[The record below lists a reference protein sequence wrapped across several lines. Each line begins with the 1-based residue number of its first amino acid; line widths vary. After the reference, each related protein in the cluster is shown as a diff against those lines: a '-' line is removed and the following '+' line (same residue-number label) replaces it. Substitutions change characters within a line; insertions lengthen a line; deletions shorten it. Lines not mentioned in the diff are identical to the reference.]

1 MPSASA
7 SSYAFAIVALTA
19 APARVNAGP
28 EASAAAAPHSPAAT
42 AQPLTAE
49 AHQSAPV
56 VVFVAN
62 LERDPFAASGAL
74 RILRA
79 ELADMPADV
88 IGEAVNAG
96 GSEPQRIALAEQL
109 ARRHRALAVVWLT
122 PADARTLLLYVYDPA
137 SGETILRRVDAA
149 SDAANLDAAAVIVR
163 AAAVS
168 LLHARSLRALKA
180 PPAADS
186 AQGLPLAS
194 PPPAQPAPSTTS
206 EAPAPASAPAPR
218 PRLARLSIDY
228 SGARYAPTLPW
239 QHGLNLAATYL
250 SPGGGYLGLG
260 YLLTS
265 QVEFGPYSLGGDD
278 FVYGQARRRP
288 ISLITGYHHR
298 WRRVGLEAEFAA
310 AIDVTIART
319 PVLCLDDA
327 GDRCEPSAALQRP
340 DPVLIAL
347 GFAPRL
353 RLLLFPHPTLAF
365 FIGGGLDAYSDTAI
379 YAACAA
385 GSSAACKSGIL
396 LDPYNVRPGAGAGLI
411 ILLGAPEVTGA
422 RP

>member
-1 MPSASA
+1 MADLLRDPTGASA
-7 SSYAFAIVALTA
+7 TIRA
-19 APARVNAGP
+19 
-28 EASAAAAPHSPAAT
+28 
-42 AQPLTAE
+42 
-49 AHQSAPV
+49 
-56 VVFVAN
+56 
-62 LERDPFAASGAL
+62 
-74 RILRA
+74 LRA
-79 ELADMPADV
+79 ELADIPADV
-88 IGEAVNAG
+88 IGEALNAG
-96 GSEPQRIALAEQL
+96 GSEPQRLALAEQL

-137 SGETILRRVDAA
+137 SGETILRHVDAA

-168 LLHARSLRALKA
+168 LLHARSLRALEA
-180 PPAADS
+180 PPAADN
-186 AQGLPLAS
+186 AQGPPLAS
-194 PPPAQPAPSTTS
+194 PPPAQPAPIARS
-206 EAPAPASAPAPR
+206 EAPALAPAPR

-288 ISLITGYHHR
+288 ISLITGYHRR

-385 GSSAACKSGIL
+385 GSPAACKSGIL

-411 ILLGAPEVTGA
+411 ILLGAPE
-422 RP
+422 